1 MKNQRNGR
9 EKEQANLGSE
19 KVRSINSDRESH
31 LQSNGTLR
39 MEDVFHQMLG
49 DAIHPTAIGDE
60 DVETSANRKFA
71 RFVPIVLAFLNSTID
86 LDLEGEKYFQT
97 RVYLLQLVSFIGHT
111 HTEEAYQGLT
121 KFLNRLLTENVRMK
135 HTFLTTTVLS
145 LADVSVALGR
155 RDSVPILKSAVPHL
169 QYPGYNLCILA
180 EHFDKLN
187 AAEGIKA
194 TLTHHE
200 ISEMPEIKDRCRAIL
215 QKHWKRTRTHEPNV
229 YGRRL
234 ALLQKHDLKFAEE
247 WRAQKAAAETQDKE
261 TS

>member
-9 EKEQANLGSE
+9 EKVQANLGSE
-19 KVRSINSDRESH
+19 QVRSINSDSESH

-49 DAIHPTAIGDE
+49 DAIRATATGDE
-60 DVETSANRKFA
+60 
-71 RFVPIVLAFLNSTID
+71 RFVPTGLVFLNSIVNSD
-86 LDLEGEKYFQT
+86 LDGEKYRKT
-97 RVYLLQLVSFIGHT
+97 IVSLLQLVSFIGRT
-111 HTEEAYQGLT
+111 HTDEAYQGLT

-135 HTFLTTTVLS
+135 HVFLTTTVVA
-145 LADVSVALGR
+145 LANVSAALGR
-155 RDSVPILKSAVPHL
+155 GDSVPILKSAVPHL

-200 ISEMPEIKDRCRAIL
+200 MSEMPEIEDRCLSIL
-215 QKHWKRTRTHEPNV
+215 QKHDP
-229 YGRRL
+229 
-234 ALLQKHDLKFAEE
+234 KFVRE
-247 WRAQKAAAETQDKE
+247 WVARKATAETQDKE
-261 TS
+261 AS